1 MSQGISNFV
10 MASMDAFGDW
20 FFWTWK
26 VRLPCCWGNDEL
38 KVTFISRSP
47 LLSQETLKRHCGLT
61 NLATGMVGFP
71 AIRGTLLECANPWAM
86 FQHLSM
92 AHFHPGKLEHLHP
105 FPRHRRR
112 CIHGFLPASGVLTS
126 LSPFCQLTPI
136 LHLLSRSLLLPSLR
150 FLAA

>member
-26 VRLPCCWGNDEL
+26 VRLPYCWGNDKL
-38 KVTFISRSP
+38 KVMFISRSQ
-47 LLSQETLKRHCGLT
+47 LLSQDKLKRHCGLI

-71 AIRGTLLECANPWAM
+71 AIRGTLLECANRWAM

-112 CIHGFLPASGVLTS
+112 CIHGFLPASGALTS